1 MDPLIRA
8 RGLVKRYGGRTV
20 VKGID
25 LDIHPNEVVALIGPN
40 GAGKTTTLEMI
51 LGLRPP
57 DGGSV
62 AYWCE
67 DPRKHLGVQL
77 QATPF
82 FPALTAAE
90 NLQLIAAFY
99 GMRLQPGE
107 MRDILQRCGL
117 AEEERTEAS
126 RLSGGQ
132 QKRLAIAI
140 ALVHRPQVLFLDE
153 PTAALDP
160 RARKEIRDLIR
171 RLSRSGTTIVF
182 TSHDMEEV
190 EKLADRVILI
200 HRGEIRAEGSPESL
214 PRQYGVGN
222 LEELYL
228 ELTVW

>member
-1 MDPLIRA
+1 MQTIRLPLNV
-8 RGLVKRYGGRTV
+8 LLNK
-20 VKGID
+20 
-25 LDIHPNEVVALIGPN
+25 
-40 GAGKTTTLEMI
+40 
-51 LGLRPP
+51 
-57 DGGSV
+57 
-62 AYWCE
+62 
-67 DPRKHLGVQL
+67 
-77 QATPF
+77 
-82 FPALTAAE
+82 

-117 AEEERTEAS
+117 AEAERTEAS

-190 EKLADRVILI
+190 EKLADRV
-200 HRGEIRAEGSPESL
+200 RRMQAELGS
-214 PRQYGVGN
+214 
-222 LEELYL
+222 
-228 ELTVW
+228 

>member
-99 GMRLQPGE
+99 GMPSARRNEGHTAAV
-107 MRDILQRCGL
+107 RACGGG
-117 AEEERTEAS
+117 AHRSVPSVRRTTEAACH
-126 RLSGGQ
+126 R
-132 QKRLAIAI
+132 
-140 ALVHRPQVLFLDE
+140 HRPRS
-153 PTAALDP
+153 PAAGPFPGRTDGGAGSP
-160 RARKEIRDLIR
+160 RAKGDSRPDPPLVPIR
-171 RLSRSGTTIVF
+171 
-182 TSHDMEEV
+182 HD
-190 EKLADRVILI
+190 DCF
-200 HRGEIRAEGSPESL
+200 HFP
-214 PRQYGVGN
+214 
-222 LEELYL
+222 
-228 ELTVW
+228 

>member
-82 FPALTAAE
+82 FPAFTAAE
-90 NLQLIAAFY
+90 NLQLIATFY

-107 MRDILQRCGL
+107 MRDILQRCWL
-117 AEEERTEAS
+117 AEEERTETS

-132 QKRLAIAI
+132 QKRLAISGGGI
-140 ALVHRPQVLFLDE
+140 AGIPAATVRGREFGGAVPRIDCLACVQRVKGMN
-153 PTAALDP
+153 TAL
-160 RARKEIRDLIR
+160 R
-171 RLSRSGTTIVF
+171 
-182 TSHDMEEV
+182 
-190 EKLADRVILI
+190 IL
-200 HRGEIRAEGSPESL
+200 
-214 PRQYGVGN
+214 
-222 LEELYL
+222 
-228 ELTVW
+228 